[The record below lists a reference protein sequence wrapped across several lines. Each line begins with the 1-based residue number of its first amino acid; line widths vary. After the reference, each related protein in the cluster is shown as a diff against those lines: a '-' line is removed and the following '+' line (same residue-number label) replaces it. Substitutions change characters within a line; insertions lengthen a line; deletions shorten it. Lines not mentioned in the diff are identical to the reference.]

1 MSDRSVLL
9 AAPPKK
15 CNPPNSTKSCLPSTK
30 GDVATAV
37 SESALTDCSHRLLEL
52 LAWRSK
58 IVPTVSAASTSALAK
73 PGAGRQRWQSL
84 AHRLACSSYLPSRSG
99 LRRVIITPWFR
110 RWCFGPIVFEQRN
123 NRVQAWVDAPIC
135 IYQADSREAIHLACD
150 DAPTAAT

>member
-1 MSDRSVLL
+1 MTDDVKTCVMSDRSVLL

-73 PGAGRQRWQSL
+73 PGAGRAWRAVQSYLFKVTPRASL
-84 AHRLACSSYLPSRSG
+84 AEPGAVTS
-99 LRRVIITPWFR
+99 
-110 RWCFGPIVFEQRN
+110 
-123 NRVQAWVDAPIC
+123 
-135 IYQADSREAIHLACD
+135 
-150 DAPTAAT
+150 

>member
-1 MSDRSVLL
+1 MTDDEKTCVMSDRSVLL
-9 AAPPKK
+9 AARPKK

-99 LRRVIITPWFR
+99 LRSGLRHQAPDFALALLRPVPAMW
-110 RWCFGPIVFEQRN
+110 IV
-123 NRVQAWVDAPIC
+123 
-135 IYQADSREAIHLACD
+135 
-150 DAPTAAT
+150 